1 MDKNKFPISVIT
13 IVKNNEDLLPR
24 AIDSILSQ
32 TLSNFEYIIVNDGST
47 DGTRELIDSYVKSD
61 YRVTAVHLPE
71 CLGRSMARNKGLDA
85 AAGSYIYFLDADDYV
100 PENALEV
107 LFEVAESNQADVV
120 YGGTRCFDSK
130 TGDWLSKHYTDDI
143 VKYERHNIQLDD
155 CLPLVNNHQIVG
167 RLYRRQMLKK
177 NNIRF
182 STVRKNGEDVLFSF
196 YTALFAENIS
206 LLPSE
211 KVYFYSLGNY
221 IDTANESKLNDAR
234 DNVLETIKYA
244 KDHGSE
250 QLQKF
255 MWKKGVAFAADLSR
269 AAKVYEGK
277 DFELLSYM
285 KSLKPIVA
293 GVDETILKSL
303 SLYHRDYYSAISS
316 GQYLNAY
323 MMWQRYLGGYGN
335 NISGN
340 RVTTV
345 SGCLRKTMSNTL
357 YRLRMSPVW
366 PLLDPFGHVAKKVRN
381 YLLEVN
387 YKCAPGSGIKVSVI
401 IPVYNVEEFLRQCL
415 ASVASQTL
423 SDIEII
429 CVNDCSSD
437 NSQVILD
444 EYAADNED
452 FVLLTHD
459 KNSGLS
465 AARNTGLEAST
476 GQYVFFLDSD
486 DMIARDDAL
495 EILYRAACTDDADEV
510 IGGVLKWH
518 EHTGEKYLD
527 WHKNY
532 LTKEVRGE
540 QLSNLS
546 QLRCNVVAWNKLI
559 KKSLLDE
566 NSIRFNEGIRKHED
580 NPFSCMV
587 HVLTKKIS
595 IIPVTTYLYRQAR
608 SGSIMNKIK
617 KEDAYSRNSYCSEIF
632 RFIESNERFYQFRD
646 MYYPMYSRQLIQG
659 AGILSQFSPLQSEK
673 IELMEKWAE
682 SLAVMT
688 DELPGLSGNLRK
700 IIFLVRSGMYE
711 EAWDKAVLLDKK

>member
-1 MDKNKFPISVIT
+1 MDNKKVTISVIT
-13 IVKNNEDLLPR
+13 IVKNNEELLPR
-24 AIDSILSQ
+24 AIESVLCQ
-32 TLSNFEYIIVNDGST
+32 TKPDFEYIIVNDGST
-47 DGTRELIDSYVKSD
+47 DGTRALLDSYAQSDKRVK
-61 YRVTAVHLPE
+61 VVHLHE
-71 CLGRSMARNKGLDA
+71 CLGRSMARNTGLDK
-85 AAGSYIYFLDADDYV
+85 AAGDYVYFVDADDYV
-100 PENALEV
+100 PGNALEI
-107 LFEVAESNQADVV
+107 LFDVAEANRADVV
-120 YGGTRCFDSK
+120 YGRTKCFDSK
-130 TGDWLSKHYTDDI
+130 KGGWLSAHYTDLI
-143 VKYERHNIQLDD
+143 VDSERHNIRLDD
-155 CLPLVNNHQIVG
+155 HLCLVNNHQIVG
-167 RLYRRQMLKK
+167 RLYRQDMLKK
-177 NNIRF
+177 HNIRF

-196 YTALFAENIS
+196 YTAFFAENIS
-206 LLPSE
+206 LLPSAY
-211 KVYFYSLGNY
+211 VYFYSMGNY
-221 IDTANESKLNDAR
+221 LGTANESKLLDAR
-234 DNVLETIKYA
+234 DNVFETIKYA
-244 KDHGSE
+244 QEHGSAE
-250 QLQKF
+250 LKHA
-255 MWKKGVAFAADLSR
+255 MWKKGVVFAADLSR
-269 AAKVYEGK
+269 AAVVYEGK

-285 KSLKPIVA
+285 ESLSSIVE

-303 SLYHRDYYSAISS
+303 SLYQRDFCSALSS

-323 MMWQRYLGGYGN
+323 MMWQRYLTGYEN
-335 NISGN
+335 SYSRM

-345 SGCLRKTMSNTL
+345 SGYLRKTMSNTL
-357 YRLRMSPVW
+357 YRLRISPVW
-366 PLLDPFGHVAKKVRN
+366 PFLAPFWHVAKKVRN

-444 EYAADNED
+444 EYAAENEN
-452 FVLLTHD
+452 FILLMHD
-459 KNSGLS
+459 KNRGLS
-465 AARNTGLEAST
+465 AARNTGLEVST

-486 DMIARDDAL
+486 DLLARDNAL
-495 EILYRAACTDDADEV
+495 EILYRAACADAADEV

-532 LTKEVRGE
+532 LTKEIHGE
-540 QLSNLS
+540 QLSNLP

-566 NSIRFNEGIRKHED
+566 NSIQFNENIRKHED

-608 SGSIMNKIK
+608 SGSIMNKKK

-632 RFIESNERFYQFRD
+632 RFIESGELYHQFRD

-659 AGILSQFSPLQSEK
+659 AGIMSQFSPSQSEK
-673 IELMEKWAE
+673 MELMEKWAE
-682 SLAVMT
+682 SLGVMT
-688 DELPGLSGNLRK
+688 DELPGVPDNLRE
-700 IIFLVRSGMYE
+700 IVFLVRSEKFE
-711 EAWDKAVLLDKK
+711 EAWDKAVLLDKE